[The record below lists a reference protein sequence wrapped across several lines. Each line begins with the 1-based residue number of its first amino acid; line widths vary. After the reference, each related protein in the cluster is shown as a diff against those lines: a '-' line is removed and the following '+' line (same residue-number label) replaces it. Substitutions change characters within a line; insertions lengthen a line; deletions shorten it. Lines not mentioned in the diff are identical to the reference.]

1 MIRIFF
7 ISFFATLFTS
17 IAFKAPNKAILSTS
31 LLGGFGSMVFT
42 LVSKAMDYQMMSY
55 FMATFFITVCSEF
68 LARLKKMPITVFTV
82 PAIFPILPGVKIY
95 TAVTYLFLRTSE
107 DSEAII
113 QALLAVL
120 GMAMAMVLSSLLTKT
135 INKVVTFIFLKTKL
149 QAK

>member
-1 MIRIFF
+1 MIRIFI

-31 LLGGFGSMVFT
+31 FLGGFGSIVFT
-42 LVSKAMDYQMMSY
+42 LVSKAINYQMMSY
-55 FMATFFITVCSEF
+55 FVATFFITVCSEV

-95 TAVTYLFLRTSE
+95 TAVAYLFLKTGE
-107 DSEAII
+107 ASEAII
-113 QALLAVL
+113 EALLAVL

-135 INKVVTFIFLKTKL
+135 INKIITFLFLKTNL
-149 QAK
+149 QTK